1 MLLSLVLSFA
11 VQAATDPR
19 AAWERFPVF
28 VWTTSAKPVEVVG
41 EFGGACVQRMADT
54 AWLDEKGLDWLV
66 FNGPGRD
73 DLHLDRENARYQ
85 ERWKRWYDSR
95 DPKLLVREPCVSDP
109 ATRERLK
116 RLLDESLTAR
126 GGRTGLGV
134 SLGDEIGLTPGGAPE
149 DVCQCAHCER
159 AWKEFRA
166 ARGLAQDVKLAD
178 ISTAA
183 TLSELDDGET
193 AAIGPWLLRR
203 EFHEQQWT
211 DLIAELARRVREK
224 SPGTPVGLLGLTAQ
238 SAFGSVAI
246 ESVLP
251 SLDFIECYR
260 VGNAREL
267 AFTLRRPEQRVLLTI
282 FDDARGP
289 DFVAWQAWE
298 HWMRGGDGLVIWSE
312 KELVAKPALRQ
323 RLARAVRDIRAV
335 QKQIGRF
342 RPEPQGVAVVHSQP
356 SVAVSWLR
364 DAEDDGK
371 TWPRRFPSYQEQH
384 GELELSRKRW
394 FEFLED
400 NNGAMPGALPL
411 GHVDADTAKRFPLL
425 VLDRLLVL
433 DDVDV
438 ERLKRFMA
446 AGGSLIPRA
455 EIGWVDTNGR
465 SAVEGFKQL
474 RESPSSRLLAAPR
487 RLNEYEGQ
495 RDLLKELGMWPE
507 PMRFETAPFGVTGD
521 AGEMWRWI
529 STWMETPDGL
539 ACAVLPKPQRYT
551 DEQEALALPSEIKIG
566 TGNSRWR
573 IEWIHPK
580 PDEKG
585 VVRLPAGD
593 AAVFRLHERE
603 KR

>member
-1 MLLSLVLSFA
+1 MWLSLVLSFA
-11 VQAATDPR
+11 QQAATDPR
-19 AAWERFPVF
+19 AAWEHFPVF
-28 VWTTSAKPVEVVG
+28 VWTTSAKPVELVG
-41 EFGGACVQRMADT
+41 EFGGACVQRTADT
-54 AWLDEKGLDWLV
+54 TWLDEKGLDWFV

-95 DPKLLVREPCVSDP
+95 DPKLLVREPCVGDP
-109 ATRERLK
+109 ATRERLN
-116 RLLDESLTAR
+116 RLLDESLAAR

-149 DVCQCAHCER
+149 DVCQCEHCER
-159 AWKEFRA
+159 AWNEFRA
-166 ARGLAQDVKLAD
+166 ARGLAQDVRLAD

-203 EFHEQQWT
+203 EFHEQQCT
-211 DLIAELARRVREK
+211 ELIAELARRVREK

-251 SLDFIECYR
+251 SLDFVECYR

-323 RLARAVRDIRAV
+323 RLSRAVRDIRAV
-335 QKQIGRF
+335 QAQVGRF
-342 RPEPQGVAVVHSQP
+342 RPEPSGVAVVHSQA
-356 SVAVSWLR
+356 SVAASWLR

-400 NNGAMPGALPL
+400 SIGAMPGALPVEAIN
-411 GHVDADTAKRFPLL
+411 GATAKRFAQL
-425 VLDRLLVL
+425 VLEHTLVL
-433 DDVDV
+433 SVADVAH
-438 ERLKRFMA
+438 LKEYVA
-446 AGGSLIPRA
+446 AGGRLI
-455 EIGWVDTNGR
+455 
-465 SAVEGFKQL
+465 
-474 RESPSSRLLAAPR
+474 
-487 RLNEYEGQ
+487 
-495 RDLLKELGMWPE
+495 RDSELGWIDERGHELAQDLSGALAKGFSNVP
-507 PMRFETAPFGVTGD
+507 PAFESSDFDEVEANEDALLWMLDLGIQPAPFGVGPGEHWHWIRTWARDG
-521 AGEMWRWI
+521 AGFI
-529 STWMETPDGL
+529 
-539 ACAVLPKPQRYT
+539 CA
-551 DEQEALALPSEIKIG
+551 ALAKPGAHDELPGQVIVRG
-566 TGNSRWR
+566 MAPDLRL
-573 IEWIHPK
+573 EWIHPK
-580 PDEKG
+580 PDDNG

-593 AAVFRLHERE
+593 AAVFRLVPRKER
-603 KR
+603 